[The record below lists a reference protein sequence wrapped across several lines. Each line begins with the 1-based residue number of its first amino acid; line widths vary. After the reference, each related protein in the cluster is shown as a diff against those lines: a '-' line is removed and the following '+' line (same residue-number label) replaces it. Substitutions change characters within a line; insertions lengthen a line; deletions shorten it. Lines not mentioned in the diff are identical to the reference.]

1 VVGVAEHVE
10 RHQERRHE
18 PQRGEALPR
27 HPDPPRARGDNAD
40 TIARDASTPEEIFCT
55 SNE

>member
-40 TIARDASTPEEIFCT
+40 TIARDASTVEEKHT
-55 SNE
+55 E